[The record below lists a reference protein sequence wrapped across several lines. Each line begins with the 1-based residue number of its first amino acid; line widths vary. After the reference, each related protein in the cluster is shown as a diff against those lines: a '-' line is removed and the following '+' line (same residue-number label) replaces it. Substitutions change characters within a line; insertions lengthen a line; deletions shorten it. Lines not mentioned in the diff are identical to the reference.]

1 MSSAAG
7 DGHPARGP
15 RRSALDATIAAFDRR
30 VDDALEPWRERRTVG
45 ATFRFASRIG
55 DFSVIWHVIGL
66 IVGLVVQHEPRH
78 TAWFVGFIVAE
89 TLVVNQGVK
98 RLFRRNR
105 PTVTGDARFPVRKPR
120 SSSFPSG
127 HSSAGFFAATLLSAW
142 VGWPSAPL
150 WYAVALVVASSRAFV
165 RIHHPSDVVAGA
177 AFGLAV
183 GLATLALG
191 AGQLLGA

>member
-15 RRSALDATIAAFDRR
+15 RRSALDARIAAFDRR
-30 VDDALEPWRERRTVG
+30 VDDALEPWRERRAVG
-45 ATFRFASRIG
+45 AVFRFASRIG
-55 DFSVIWHVIGL
+55 DFSVVWQLIGL
-66 IVGLVVQHEPRH
+66 IVGLAVDHRVRH
-78 TAWFVGFIVAE
+78 TAWFVGLIAAE
-89 TLVVNQGVK
+89 SLIVNQGVK

-105 PTVTGDARFPVRKPR
+105 PTTTGDARFQVRRP
-120 SSSFPSG
+120 STSSFPSG
-127 HSSAGFFAATLLSAW
+127 HSSASFFAATLLTAW
-142 VGWPSAPL
+142 VGWPSAPI
-150 WYAVALVVASSRAFV
+150 WYAVAVVVASSRAFV